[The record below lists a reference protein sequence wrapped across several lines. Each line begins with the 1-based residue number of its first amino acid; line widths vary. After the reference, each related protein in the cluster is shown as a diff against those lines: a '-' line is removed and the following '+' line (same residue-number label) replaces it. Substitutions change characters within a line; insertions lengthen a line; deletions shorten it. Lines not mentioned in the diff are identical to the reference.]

1 MINYDHIES
10 LMKSITIIQIIETF
24 TLLNS
29 ESRSLSCSRCFST
42 VPWKISEGCWIS
54 KDFRFKR
61 RKPGACA
68 PDVDQFSNFRFK
80 RRKPGACGPGRSR
93 CTTHLRKL
101 PSHVLLPQS
110 VMMTTFDF
118 PPGDNLQFCFLLFA
132 VFFSLKVSPVN
143 A

>member
-1 MINYDHIES
+1 
-10 LMKSITIIQIIETF
+10 MKSITIIQIIETF

-29 ESRSLSCSRCFST
+29 ESRSRSCSRCFST
-42 VPWKISEGCWIS
+42 VPWKQTKGVGFL
-54 KDFRFKR
+54 KTKGLT
-61 RKPGACA
+61 KPGAWG

-93 CTTHLRKL
+93 CTTHLQKL
-101 PSHVLLPQS
+101 PSHVLLLPS

-118 PPGDNLQFCFLLFA
+118 PPGDNSQFCFFL
-132 VFFSLKVSPVN
+132 VRSVFSLMVSPVN

>member
-10 LMKSITIIQIIETF
+10 LMMKSITIIQIIETF

-61 RKPGACA
+61 RKPGAC
-68 PDVDQFSNFRFK
+68 
-80 RRKPGACGPGRSR
+80 GPGRSR

-101 PSHVLLPQS
+101 LSHVLLLLS
-110 VMMTTFDF
+110 VRMTTFDF
-118 PPGDNLQFCFLLFA
+118 PPGDNLQFCFLLFP
-132 VFFSLKVSPVN
+132 VFFPLKVSPVN